1 MLVRSSFEEQH
12 IHAVFASFSG
22 KSLFRGLGLPGGLPA
37 RIQSYPR
44 NSGFQG
50 PGIAV
55 PAGLGGLP
63 EAVSRVPWNPQNS
76 GFQAPQN
83 SAFWGFQDSW
93 FGGPLNPQTSW

>member
-1 MLVRSSFEEQH
+1 MLVRSSFEVQH

-44 NSGFQG
+44 NSG
-50 PGIAV
+50 
-55 PAGLGGLP
+55 LGGLP

-93 FGGPLNPQTSW
+93 F

>member
-1 MLVRSSFEEQH
+1 MLVRSSFEVQH

-93 FGGPLNPQTSW
+93 F

>member
-1 MLVRSSFEEQH
+1 MLVRSSFEVQH

-44 NSGFQG
+44 NS
-50 PGIAV
+50 
-55 PAGLGGLP
+55 GLGGLP